1 MKFVIDLIRVLRVAL
16 LHLIYNIY
24 PSLSLPKRA
33 VIVAPHPDDE
43 VIGCGGLIQALVERG
58 TPPHVIIL
66 TGGEG
71 SHRGC
76 CGISAEELIA
86 GRHNLTIKAAETM
99 GLPLSHIHCL
109 QYPDGGVALE
119 HPETERLAALLQE
132 LKPDAIFV
140 PHHGEGWSDH
150 LKAAEIVKALIG
162 MFNENEDEDSKQERS
177 ASLNPKQEQR
187 DLTKH
192 YTLNSKQKRSA
203 SLNSKPEL
211 YSYCVWM
218 WYYNVWDLRLKD
230 GFLLRLTE
238 KQHQLKQKAIRE
250 YLEPKAPC
258 GKPWSG
264 VLPAPFLKA
273 TEWNKE
279 LYFLVR

>member
-1 MKFVIDLIRVLRVAL
+1 MKFVIDFIRYIRIAV
-16 LHLIYNIY
+16 LHLLYLFR
-24 PSLSLPKRA
+24 PALPLTDKT
-33 VIVAPHPDDE
+33 VIIAPHPDDE
-43 VIGCGGLIQALVERG
+43 VIGCAGLIQALVERG

-76 CGISAEELIA
+76 CDIAAEDLIA
-86 GRHNLTIKAAETM
+86 GRHQLTLSATATL
-99 GLPLSHIHCL
+99 GLPASHVHCL
-109 QYPDGGVALE
+109 HYPDGGVALE
-119 HPETERLAALLQE
+119 HSETERLAALLKE
-132 LKPDAIFV
+132 LKPDAVFV
-140 PHHGEGWSDH
+140 PHRGEGWSDH

-177 ASLNPKQEQR
+177 ASLNTKQEQR

-218 WYYNVWDLRLKD
+218 WYYNVWRLDYRNARMLRISPA
-230 GFLLRLTE
+230 
-238 KQHQLKQKAIRE
+238 QHQRKLQAVDE
-250 YLEPKAPC
+250 YVTPLAPC

-264 VLPAPFLKA
+264 VLPKPFLKA
-273 TEWNKE
+273 ARWSRE
-279 LYFLVR
+279 LFFKMK